1 MLTAQARDHGTEF
14 ESALFPG
21 GGLGCHLLRLLGLPV
36 MAACALRSDS
46 QMEPSMDHRTQEG
59 INLNPYFCTSRLRID
74 TWNSLKN
81 AILHLHDLATRGLE
95 HAHVSAEVGSRLQR
109 LQVLE
114 IYWAFPGQEVL
125 CKLLHAHQEQ
135 HWNFLVRLV
144 TVVARLISTD
154 HYRSHDWMTAWHK
167 TFLPDDSEPDI
178 DELNHHP
185 LRNEPRPYFEVLVVD
200 SLAVETR
207 HQLLSHHIEHRR
219 PEDAFVYNITV
230 VSTFEDAVMALLLNY
245 NIQSCA
251 VRYTFPFKSVN
262 TMSIVDSYIKLAGY
276 SQHEILLM
284 ADLERSGALGR
295 VLRSIRPE
303 LDLYLLSEATVEQV
317 TKHLHRDFRRC
328 FFGSEDYPEM
338 RLTILK
344 GIQQRYDTPFFHA
357 LKNYTQQPT
366 GVFHAMP
373 ISRSKSISK
382 SHWIRDYGE
391 FYGDRIF
398 LSETSATTCGLD
410 SLLQPSGS
418 IRRAQELAARAFGSE
433 RCLFVTNGTSTANK
447 IVMQAITRPGD
458 IVLIPNDS
466 HKSHHYAAILS
477 DVCPVILRSYSL
489 PQYSLCGAISIATIK
504 QQLLDLKQAGQLQ
517 RVRALILTNLTF
529 DGLAYDLVGLMMEC
543 LAIKPDLIFFIDEAW
558 FAYGMFTPVT
568 RRRCAMHAAGVLKVR
583 FASKEYRSEFAA
595 WRASFADQDPVMS
608 PAGLDG
614 PLLPDPDVVKVR
626 VYATQSTHK
635 TLTALRQA
643 SMIHIH
649 DEEFARDVAIPMRE
663 AYLCHTS
670 TSPNYQILASLDIAR
685 RQMHFEGYE
694 LIQKAYEL
702 SMIVRTSVQES
713 QLLSRF
719 FRVLGPAELIPSEF
733 RSSALTPFMDQPD
746 GWQRLAEAW
755 SSDEFA
761 LDPSRITLD
770 ITETGLDGRA
780 FQKLLMERF
789 DIQVNKI
796 SLNTVL
802 IIIHIGST
810 RGMITYLLESLSSI
824 ARDLE
829 STIRQASAAHAAERR
844 QRIDQRISHPPAL
857 PEFTSFHP
865 FFSSPLSPA
874 TPAGN
879 LRKAYFMSWEP
890 GAIEYLLPTEDA
902 SKQVDAGRIV
912 VSAGIVTP
920 YPPGYPVLLPGQVI
934 SADILRYLS
943 LIKDQE
949 IHGYDEI
956 LGLQVFT
963 PQAIGSPG

>member
-1 MLTAQARDHGTEF
+1 
-14 ESALFPG
+14 
-21 GGLGCHLLRLLGLPV
+21 
-36 MAACALRSDS
+36 MAAEHSTRG
-46 QMEPSMDHRTQEG
+46 G

-81 AILHLHDLATRGLE
+81 AIVRLHDLASRGLD
-95 HAHVSAEVGSRLQR
+95 HADVSAEVGHRLLE
-109 LQVLE
+109 LQGIEV
-114 IYWAFPGQEVL
+114 YWAFPGQEVL
-125 CKLLHAHQEQ
+125 RKLLYAHQEQ
-135 HWNFLVRLV
+135 HWTFLVRLV

-167 TFLPDDSEPDI
+167 AFLPDDSEPDM
-178 DELNHHP
+178 DEFDHHP
-185 LRNEPRPYFEVLVVD
+185 LRHEPRPYFEVLVVD

-207 HQLLSHHIEHRR
+207 HQLLSHHIDHRR
-219 PEDAFVYNITV
+219 PEDGFVYNITV
-230 VSTFEDAVMALLLNY
+230 VSSFEDAVMALLLNY
-245 NIQSCA
+245 NIQSCV
-251 VRYTFPFKSVN
+251 VRYTFPYKSSNRMDV
-262 TMSIVDSYIKLAGY
+262 VDRYLKLAGY
-276 SQHEILLM
+276 GSDQLSSM
-284 ADLERSGALGR
+284 ADQERSGALGR
-295 VLRSIRPE
+295 VLRCIRPE

-317 TKHLHRDFRRC
+317 TKQLHRDFRRC
-328 FFGSEDYPEM
+328 FFGSEDYPEL

-398 LSETSATTCGLD
+398 LSETSATTGGLD

-433 RCLFVTNGTSTANK
+433 RCLFVSNGTSTANK

-477 DVCPVILRSYSL
+477 DVCPIILRSFSL
-489 PQYSLCGAISIATIK
+489 RQYSLCGAVSIATIK
-504 QQLLDLKQAGQLQ
+504 QQLLDLKRAGQLQ

-529 DGLAYDLVGLMMEC
+529 DGLAYDLVRLMMEC

-558 FAYGMFTPVT
+558 FAYGMFTPLT
-568 RRRCAMHAAGVLKVR
+568 RRRCAMHAAGVLKAR
-583 FASKEYRSEFAA
+583 LASEEYRSAFAA
-595 WRASFADQDPVMS
+595 WRASLSSQDPAKEPEAME
-608 PAGLDG
+608 G
-614 PLLPDPDVVKVR
+614 PWLPDPELAKVR

-649 DEEFARDVAIPMRE
+649 DEEFARDGAIAMRE

-702 SMIVRTSVQES
+702 SMIVRTSVRDS
-713 QLLSRF
+713 PLLSRF
-719 FRVLGPAELIPSEF
+719 FRVLGPEELIPPDF
-733 RSSALTPFMDQPD
+733 RASAASPATHQSDA
-746 GWQRLAEAW
+746 WQQLEGAW

-761 LDPSRITLD
+761 LDPSRITLE

-789 DIQVNKI
+789 DIQVNKT

-810 RGMITYLLESLSSI
+810 RGMITYLLESLATI
-824 ARDLE
+824 ARELE
-829 STIRQASAAHAAERR
+829 ATMAQASAAHAAECR
-844 QRIDQRISHPPAL
+844 QRINQRITHPPVL

-865 FFSSPLSPA
+865 FFRCPDAPT

-879 LRKAYFMSWEP
+879 LRKACILSREP
-890 GAIEYLLPTEDA
+890 GATDYLLPTEELA
-902 SKQVDAGRIV
+902 QQVEAGRLLI
-912 VSAGIVTP
+912 SAGIVTP

-934 SADILRYLS
+934 SADSLRYLA
-943 LIKDQE
+943 LVKDQE
-949 IHGYDEI
+949 VHGYDEV

-963 PQAIGSPG
+963 PQVLGSLDGAGA

>member
-1 MLTAQARDHGTEF
+1 MKTSVDH
-14 ESALFPG
+14 S
-21 GGLGCHLLRLLGLPV
+21 
-36 MAACALRSDS
+36 
-46 QMEPSMDHRTQEG
+46 TQDG
-59 INLNPYFCTSRLRID
+59 VNLNPYFCTSRLRID

-81 AILHLHDLATRGLE
+81 SILHLHDLATRGLE
-95 HAHVSAEVGSRLQR
+95 HAHVSVEVGNRLKS
-109 LQVLE
+109 LQGIE

-125 CKLLHAHQEQ
+125 RKLLYAHHEQ
-135 HWNFLVRLV
+135 HWTFLVRLV

-154 HYRSHDWMTAWHK
+154 HYRSHDWMTAWHR

-178 DELNHHP
+178 DELDHHA

-207 HQLLSHHIEHRR
+207 HQLISHHIEHRR

-245 NIQSCA
+245 NIQSCV

-262 TMSIVDSYIKLAGY
+262 TMDIVDDYIQLAGY
-276 SQHEILLM
+276 RHDQISVMSDQQ
-284 ADLERSGALGR
+284 RSGALGR

-317 TKHLHRDFRRC
+317 TKQLHRDFRRC

-344 GIQQRYDTPFFHA
+344 GIQQRYETPFFHA

-398 LSETSATTCGLD
+398 LSETSATTGGLD

-418 IRRAQELAARAFGSE
+418 IRRAQELAALAFGSE
-433 RCLFVTNGTSTANK
+433 RCLFVSNGTSTANK
-447 IVMQAITRPGD
+447 IVMQAITKPGD
-458 IVLIPNDS
+458 IVLIPIDS
-466 HKSHHYAAILS
+466 HKSHHYAAILC
-477 DVCPVILRSYSL
+477 DVCPIILRSYSL
-489 PQYSLCGAISIATIK
+489 RQYSLCGVVSIATIK
-504 QQLLDLKQAGQLQ
+504 QQLLDLKRAGQLQ

-529 DGLAYDLVGLMMEC
+529 DGLAYDLVRLMMEC
-543 LAIKPDLIFFIDEAW
+543 LAIKPDMIFFIDEAW
-558 FAYGMFTPVT
+558 FAYGMFMPLT
-568 RRRCAMHAAGVLKVR
+568 RRRCAMHAAGVLKAR
-583 FASKEYRSEFAA
+583 FASDEYRREFAA
-595 WRASFADQDPVMS
+595 WQASFADQDPAMAA
-608 PAGLDG
+608 AGMEG
-614 PLLPDPDVVKVR
+614 PMLPDPDVVKVR

-649 DEEFARDVAIPMRE
+649 DEEFARDVAISMRE

-733 RSSALTPFMDQPD
+733 RASASTPSIDHLD
-746 GWQRLAEAW
+746 GWQRLEEAW
-755 SSDEFA
+755 SSDEFS
-761 LDPSRITLD
+761 LDPSRITLE
-770 ITETGLDGRA
+770 ITETGMDGRS
-780 FQKLLMERF
+780 FQKVMMERF

-810 RGMITYLLESLSSI
+810 RGMITYLLESLASI
-824 ARDLE
+824 ARELE
-829 STIRQASAAHAAERR
+829 ATIRQSSAAHAAERR
-844 QRIDQRISHPPAL
+844 QRIDQWIYHPPAL

-865 FFSSPLSPA
+865 VFRCPLASE

-879 LRKAYFMSWEP
+879 LRKAYTQSREL
-890 GAIEYLLPTEDA
+890 GIIEYLLPTEDA
-902 SKQVDAGRIV
+902 AKQVDAGRLL

-934 SADILRYLS
+934 SADILRYLA
-943 LIKDQE
+943 LVKDQE
-949 IHGYDEI
+949 VHGYDEI

-963 PQAIGSPG
+963 PHATGSSD

>member
-1 MLTAQARDHGTEF
+1 MTADH
-14 ESALFPG
+14 SK
-21 GGLGCHLLRLLGLPV
+21 
-36 MAACALRSDS
+36 
-46 QMEPSMDHRTQEG
+46 QEG

-81 AILHLHDLATRGLE
+81 AIVHLHDLVTRDFE
-95 HAHVSAEVGSRLQR
+95 YAHVSAEVGSRLQR
-109 LQVLE
+109 LQGIEV
-114 IYWAFPGQEVL
+114 YWAFPGQEVL
-125 CKLLHAHQEQ
+125 RKLLHAHQEQ
-135 HWNFLVRLV
+135 HWTFLVRLV

-178 DELNHHP
+178 DELDHHP
-185 LRNEPRPYFEVLVVD
+185 LRSECRPYFEVLVVD

-230 VSTFEDAVMALLLNY
+230 VTTFEDAVMALLLNY
-245 NIQSCA
+245 NIQSCV
-251 VRYTFPFKSVN
+251 VRYTFPFKSIN
-262 TMSIVDSYIKLAGY
+262 TMDIVDDHIKLAGY
-276 SQHEILLM
+276 RHHDISM
-284 ADLERSGALGR
+284 MSDLERSGALGR

-328 FFGSEDYPEM
+328 FFGSEDYPEL

-398 LSETSATTCGLD
+398 LSETSATTGGLD

-433 RCLFVTNGTSTANK
+433 YCLFVSNGTSTANK

-458 IVLIPNDS
+458 IVLIPSDS

-477 DVCPVILRSYSL
+477 DVCPIILRTYSIR
-489 PQYSLCGAISIATIK
+489 QYSLCGAVSIATIK
-504 QQLLDLKQAGQLQ
+504 QQLFDLNRAGQLN

-529 DGLAYDLVGLMMEC
+529 DGLAYDLIRLMMDC
-543 LAIKPDLIFFIDEAW
+543 LAIKPDLIFIIDEAW

-568 RRRCAMHAAGVLKVR
+568 RRRCAMHAAGVLKAR
-583 FASKEYRSEFAA
+583 LASEEYRSEFAA
-595 WRASFADQDPVMS
+595 WRASVTEQEPTLA
-608 PAGLDG
+608 PASLEGT
-614 PLLPDPDVVKVR
+614 LLPDPDVAKVR

-643 SMIHIH
+643 SMIHVH
-649 DEEFARDVAIPMRE
+649 DEEFARDVAISMRE

-685 RQMHFEGYE
+685 RQMHFEGFE

-702 SMIVRTSVQES
+702 SMIFRTSVQDS
-713 QLLSRF
+713 LLLSRF
-719 FRVLGPAELIPSEF
+719 FRVLGPADLIPSEF
-733 RSSALTPFMDQPD
+733 RASALTPCMDHLD
-746 GWQRLAEAW
+746 GWQGLEEAW

-761 LDPSRITLD
+761 LDPSRITLE

-780 FQKLLMERF
+780 FQNLLMERF
-789 DIQVNKI
+789 DIQVNKT

-810 RGMITYLLESLSSI
+810 RGMIAYLLESLATI
-824 ARDLE
+824 ARELE
-829 STIRQASAAHAAERR
+829 ASIRQASAAHAAERR
-844 QRIDQRISHPPAL
+844 LRIDQRIRYPPAL
-857 PEFTSFHP
+857 PDFTSFHP
-865 FFSSPLSPA
+865 FFRCPLASA
-874 TPAGN
+874 TSAGN
-879 LRKAYFMSWEP
+879 YRKAYSLARQP
-890 GAIEYLLPTEDA
+890 GTTDYLLPTEEA
-902 SKQVDAGRIV
+902 ANQVDAGRLV

-920 YPPGYPVLLPGQVI
+920 YPPGFPVLLPGQVI
-934 SADILRYLS
+934 SADILRYLA
-943 LIKDQE
+943 LVKDQE
-949 IHGYDEI
+949 VHGYDEI

-963 PQAIGSPG
+963 PQAIGYPD